1 MVSKRLSFE
10 ERFDTVLRRH
20 LRLASPSMTVGDD
33 DELAASGL
41 DSLGTVSL
49 LVDLEETFAVS
60 FPGALLTPATFRTPA
75 ALRAA
80 VRSLARP

>member
-1 MVSKRLSFE
+1 MSDAAPFE
-10 ERFDTVLRRH
+10 ERFDVVLRRH
-20 LRLASPSMTVGDD
+20 LRLASPSMRVDDD
-33 DELAASGL
+33 DELASNGL
-41 DSLGTVSL
+41 DSLATVSL

-80 VRSLARP
+80 VQSLVRS

>member
-1 MVSKRLSFE
+1 MSEGTSFE
-10 ERFDTVLRRH
+10 ESFDSVLRRH
-20 LRLASPSMTVGDD
+20 LRLGSPSMSIDDD
-33 DELAASGL
+33 DELAANGL

-49 LVDLEETFAVS
+49 LVELEETFAIS

-80 VRSLARP
+80 VLSLLP

>member
-1 MVSKRLSFE
+1 MSEGTSFE
-10 ERFDTVLRRH
+10 ESFDSVLRRH
-20 LRLASPSMTVGDD
+20 LRLGSPSMSIDDD
-33 DELAASGL
+33 DELAANGL

-49 LVDLEETFAVS
+49 LVELEETFAIS

-80 VRSLARP
+80 VLSLLA